1 MLRVIIKLCEE
12 ADTVQRQYDIMLC
25 CFLSYGNTIM
35 SSLTA
40 VNDREN
46 QEIAAKNVVIFLT
59 CVQRGMV
66 FLVLQSITCTFF
78 LRTLMTPNVVGERSD
93 SHASVLRIVSTTE
106 IPSMDFLVD
115 HGSSCALLVRYIKKG
130 GLFSGN
136 FVAVYCLKNR
146 KTSHYQKLKT

>member
-46 QEIAAKNVVIFLT
+46 QEITAKNVVIFLT

-66 FLVLQSITCTFF
+66 FLGTSKHYMCFF
-78 LRTLMTPNVVGERSD
+78 SAYSNDPPNVVGERSD
-93 SHASVLRIVSTTE
+93 SHASVLRIVSTQKYLAW
-106 IPSMDFLVD
+106 ISWLIMAVLV
-115 HGSSCALLVRYIKKG
+115 HC
-130 GLFSGN
+130 
-136 FVAVYCLKNR
+136 
-146 KTSHYQKLKT
+146 

>member
-1 MLRVIIKLCEE
+1 
-12 ADTVQRQYDIMLC
+12 
-25 CFLSYGNTIM
+25 M

-46 QEIAAKNVVIFLT
+46 QEITANNVVIFLT

-66 FLVLQSITCTFF
+66 FLGTSKHYMCFF
-78 LRTLMTPNVVGERSD
+78 SAYSNDPNVVGERSD

-115 HGSSCALLVRYIKKG
+115 HGSSCALLVRYIKKS

>member
-12 ADTVQRQYDIMLC
+12 DDTVQRQYDIMLC
-25 CFLSYGNTIM
+25 CFLFYGNTIM

-66 FLVLQSITCTFF
+66 FLSTSKHYMCFF
-78 LRTLMTPNVVGERSD
+78 SAYSNDP
-93 SHASVLRIVSTTE
+93 
-106 IPSMDFLVD
+106 
-115 HGSSCALLVRYIKKG
+115 
-130 GLFSGN
+130 
-136 FVAVYCLKNR
+136 
-146 KTSHYQKLKT
+146 